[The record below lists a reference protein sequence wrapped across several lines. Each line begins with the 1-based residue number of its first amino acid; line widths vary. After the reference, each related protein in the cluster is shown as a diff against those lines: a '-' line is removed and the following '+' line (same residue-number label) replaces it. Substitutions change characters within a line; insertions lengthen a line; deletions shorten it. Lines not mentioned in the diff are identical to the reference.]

1 MVNPYDR
8 ASKPRFFKS
17 ISWCIISCDII
28 KIQVVVFQYN
38 LNFVKRKHTH
48 FSVIYNLKIGDKI
61 HLKCSNVLIVLFLG
75 GSIMG
80 DLYFLIVHFLHS

>member
-1 MVNPYDR
+1 MTEPVNSDFSR
-8 ASKPRFFKS
+8 IFHGLGE
-17 ISWCIISCDII
+17 CDII

-48 FSVIYNLKIGDKI
+48 FSVIHDLKIGDKI
-61 HLKCSNVLIVLFLG
+61 HLKCSNVLIVLFPG